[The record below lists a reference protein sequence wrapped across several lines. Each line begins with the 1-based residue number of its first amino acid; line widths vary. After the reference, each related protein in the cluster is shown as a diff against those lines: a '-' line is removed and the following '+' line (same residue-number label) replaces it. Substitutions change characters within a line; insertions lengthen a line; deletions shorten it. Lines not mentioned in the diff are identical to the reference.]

1 MYIYIDMD
9 HVLYTVVTPEDN
21 SVAKRLSTSRII

>member
-1 MYIYIDMD
+1 MMYIYMH

-21 SVAKRLSTSRII
+21 SVAKHLSTSRII